1 MAGLSAT
8 QRNFH
13 YCNEATR
20 TGIHQP
26 ILAALYAAHHR
37 PRLEDG
43 TDGLGVSPAN
53 RIALEQVTTF
63 DTQVQFAANTIR
75 SITDKL
81 TAQGWKGSDIWNT
94 AEGCYSDR
102 FLQSVANGYTPPT
115 SDLAAARLEATDLQ
129 KLRAAY
135 LDNWALD
142 CQAAD
147 LSPDQSFLDAALL
160 QIAEQISRYYIG
172 LSYQRDAFLEA
183 VRIWRKLN
191 SRQAAIAS
199 LLRVN
204 EADPSSS
211 LDALDRTPLDRP
223 LVQFIQQLAPF
234 YAGYPHQRE
243 SLLRL
248 VQLWRQLESR
258 EVAIASL
265 QTNASPETNIRILDP
280 ALIVFAQRLP
290 QHYQGKGDQRNAMT
304 EAFRLWYD
312 LESRGAA
319 LKALGV
325 DSRVLTASNPDRN
338 ALMNAAAQLDRA
350 LLDFIKRI
358 PLIYE
363 ETDRQ
368 REALIRLTQLW
379 QSLEGRDRA
388 IQLLLEESIRLEQ
401 IRRDAPEAPPSPEPL
416 PLPARPEQWTV
427 DNLGDGLQIHAPI
440 LANGNLTW
448 ATATQGG
455 LYLPLRSET
464 IEAIVHMAGLVQ
476 QIRDRL
482 NRPLYITKWYC
493 PAENEVGKSA
503 AGESGVGKRQPG
515 DQSRHFVGDA
525 IEFYCDGLT
534 GNQIYRALDSWWT
547 GSLGRYQAAHLC
559 YVDAR
564 DYRVRW
570 TK

>member
-1 MAGLSAT
+1 MAGLSAA

-13 YCNEATR
+13 YGNEATR
-20 TGIHQP
+20 TGIHKP

-37 PRLEDG
+37 PLLEDG
-43 TDGLGVSPAN
+43 TVGLGVSPVN

-63 DTQVQFAANTIR
+63 ATQVQFAANTIR

-81 TAQGWKGSDIWNT
+81 TAQGWKGSDIWDV
-94 AEGCYSDR
+94 AQGCYSDR
-102 FLQSVANGYTPPT
+102 FLQAIANGYTPPT
-115 SDLAAARLEATDLQ
+115 SDLSAARLEATDFQQLQ
-129 KLRAAY
+129 TAY
-135 LDNWALD
+135 SDHWALD
-142 CQAAD
+142 CKAI
-147 LSPDQSFLDAALL
+147 LPPDQSFLDAALL

-191 SRQAAIAS
+191 NRQAAIAS

-204 EADPSSS
+204 EADPSLATSVSAPLNALNAS
-211 LDALDRTPLDRP
+211 LNAPDATLLDRP

-248 VQLWRQLESR
+248 VQLWRQLDSR
-258 EVAIASL
+258 EAAIASL

-280 ALIVFAQRLP
+280 ALIVLTQRLP
-290 QHYQGKGDQRNAMT
+290 QQYQGRGDQRNAMT
-304 EAFRLWYD
+304 EAFRIWYD

-319 LKALGV
+319 LKELGV

-338 ALMNAAAQLDRA
+338 ALMNSAAQLDRA

-368 REALIRLTQLW
+368 REALIRLIQLW
-379 QSLEGRDRA
+379 QNLEGRDRA
-388 IQLLLEESIRLEQ
+388 IQLLLEEAIRLEQ

-416 PLPARPEQWTV
+416 PLPARPEHWTV
-427 DNLGDGLQIHAPI
+427 DNLQIHAPI

-448 ATATQGG
+448 AVATQGG
-455 LYLPLRSET
+455 LYLPPNLET
-464 IEAIVHMAGLVQ
+464 LEAIMRMAGLVQ

-482 NRPLYITKWYC
+482 NRPLHITKWYH
-493 PAENEVGKSA
+493 PAESDVSD
-503 AGESGVGKRQPG
+503 RQLS
-515 DQSRHFVGDA
+515 DRHRHFVGDA

-534 GNQIYRALDSWWT
+534 GNQIYRAIDSWWS
-547 GSLGRYQAAHLC
+547 GGLGRYQSAPYLC
-559 YVDAR
+559 YIDAR
-564 DYRVRW
+564 DHRVRW